1 MELKGR
7 DIMIYL
13 ATKYNGDWNRIYEAI
28 KNKEAIDKDK
38 VLDTVKSVEEH
49 VKCVTIIDSGYPD
62 EYKQVYKPPFV
73 LFYKG
78 NLGLLTNNYILGIT
92 GNNLKLPFNV
102 ENMPY
107 STAHL
112 SFDNYDGK
120 QIVIYNDGIKDCK
133 LDSQLMLSEYYDK
146 VSNVMDS
153 QAWASRLLV
162 GVSKGIIIDDIKE
175 DYTSIALGY
184 ALAINKPVGLLKV
197 NQNFEL
203 DHIENENDVRKLM
216 RHYQENFDF
225 DKMPDVLN

>member
-13 ATKYNGDWNRIYEAI
+13 ATKYNGDWNRIYDAI

-49 VKCVTIIDSGYPD
+49 VKCVTIIDAAYPD

-78 NLGLLTNNYILGIT
+78 NIGLISNNYILGIT
-92 GNNLKLPFNV
+92 GNNIKLPFDV
-102 ENMPY
+102 KDMMY

-120 QIVIYNDGIKDCK
+120 QIVIHNDGIKNYK
-133 LDSQLMLSEYYDK
+133 LDCQLLLSEYYDG
-146 VSNVMDS
+146 VSNVLDT

-162 GVSKGIIIDDIKE
+162 GLSKGIIIDDIKE
-175 DYTSIALGY
+175 DYTSIVLGY
-184 ALAINKPVGLLKV
+184 ALAIDKPIGLLNV
-197 NQNFEL
+197 NENFEL
-203 DHIENENDVRKLM
+203 DHIQSESDMRKLM